1 MIASSL
7 LVLLIPL
14 AMGVFLY
21 AKVEQSLEQSTIRSN
36 AALLEQLKLSLDNK
50 LTEVDNLMRQV
61 AFDPKMDYMLKIP
74 VHSSESDKY
83 QFVEF
88 MRDKLGKYRNLT
100 SNFIFDYYVYFAA
113 SDTIVRPDL
122 LTDSQKFYSIYY
134 AFKNMPYEQWRKLLE
149 QEHKMSYLPVATLSM
164 EPTEKKVITYIQSLP
179 IHSQSEHLG
188 SVVILID
195 VDYVKALFAQL
206 ESASHSAVYII
217 DDAGKTIMSNSE
229 QPFPSDLLGR
239 IQAGQEPFDYR
250 LMGVDQVVS
259 VTPSQK
265 AGWKYVSIMPSDV
278 FMQQVNQIQNWSLGL
293 FFVCLIVGLM
303 AVGIGV
309 HRTYKPLQK
318 TVRAIMN
325 GKEMIGRPQSNEY
338 EFIRQTIEGSIHE
351 EKHLRSTLKQQ
362 IPFIRANYLTR
373 LLNGHMDVDVSA
385 GSEESL
391 RFMDLKF
398 TSDQFA
404 VLLVKIEDMLPDPG
418 EDEQGWAH
426 ARFIVSNIGI
436 DLMGINHQG
445 FAVELDR
452 DRLALLLNLTASRQT
467 HAESDIREI
476 AQSLYSLLSE
486 RFRIGVTMA
495 VSSIHKGPKAIRD
508 AYPEALAAL
517 EYRLTM
523 GKHAIIHFQDI
534 ADAKQ
539 QYYYP
544 LEVEIQLINFVRSG
558 DSDNVGKLLDKIYS
572 MNFDSSHITPE
583 LGRCLF
589 FNVTST
595 LLKIVNASNT
605 KQDEVL
611 GADFDPIKAVFSYPT
626 ADGMQ
631 QKTKELYETLTRS
644 LNAERSDHST
654 KLLQEI
660 IELVHRKLGDSN
672 LGLALVAEHFQMTPP
687 YISTFFKKNQGQNLV
702 DYITHKRMEHAKRLM
717 ATKEL
722 TIAQIAQT
730 VGYNN
735 DVVFIRAFKKMEG
748 ITPGKFRE
756 TMITDRTGSS
766 A

>member
-1 MIASSL
+1 MIVSSL
-7 LVLLIPL
+7 FVLLIPL

-74 VHSSESDKY
+74 VRSSDTDKY

-134 AFKNMPYEQWRKLLE
+134 AFKDMPYEQWRKLLE

-164 EPTEKKVITYIQSLP
+164 EQTEKKVITYIQSLP

-188 SVVILID
+188 SIVILID

-217 DDAGKTIMSNSE
+217 DDAGNTIMSNSE

-239 IQAGQEPFDYR
+239 LQEEQEPFDYR

-265 AGWKYVSIMPSDV
+265 AGWKYVSIMPSNV
-278 FMQQVNQIQNWSLGL
+278 FMQQVNQIQHWSLGL
-293 FFVCLIVGLM
+293 FILCLVAGLT
-303 AVGIGV
+303 AVSIGV

-325 GKEMIGRPQSNEY
+325 GKEMIKRPLSNEY

-351 EKHLRSTLKQQ
+351 EQHLRSTLKQQ

-373 LLNGHMDVDVSA
+373 LLNGHMDVNVSA

-404 VLLVKIEDMLPDPG
+404 VILVKIEDMLPITG
-418 EDEQGWAH
+418 EDEQQWAH

-436 DLMGINHQG
+436 DLMGIYHQG

-452 DRLALLLNLTASRQT
+452 DRLALLLNLTESRET
-467 HAESDIREI
+467 LAESDIREI

-486 RFRIGVTMA
+486 RFRIGVTLA
-495 VSSIHKGPKAIRD
+495 VSSIHKGSKAIRD

-539 QYYYP
+539 HYYYP

-558 DSDNVGKLLDKIYS
+558 DIDNVGKLLDKIYS

-595 LLKIVNASNT
+595 FLKIVNATNT
-605 KQDEVL
+605 SQSEVL

-644 LNAERSDHST
+644 LSAERSDHST
-654 KLLQEI
+654 QLLQEI

-672 LGLALVAEHFQMTPP
+672 LGLALVAERFQMTPP

-702 DYITHKRMEHAKRLM
+702 DYITHKRVEQAKRLM

-735 DVVFIRAFKKMEG
+735 DVVFIRAFKKIEG

-756 TMITDRTGSS
+756 TMISDRTGSS